1 MRRINGLFFLILILA
16 TIAGGLIFWRLFL
29 YQPPAPLPPEIPL
42 PAPTL
47 FLFISPTPT
56 LQSTGRGD
64 SPAELLQS
72 LKEKFPL
79 VAFLP
84 YENEN
89 FSIDYAAPLSLKV
102 EIKIATQAAQIKRE
116 VLDWISSRGVDPA
129 THQIKYFTPSGV
141 EGLTPEL

>member
-29 YQPPAPLPPEIPL
+29 YQPPVPAEIPFPTPVPTQFIL
-42 PAPTL
+42 PSP
-47 FLFISPTPT
+47 IIPQEGKGESPTD
-56 LQSTGRGD
+56 LFR
-64 SPAELLQS
+64 S

-89 FSIDYAAPLSLKV
+89 FSIDYAAPMSLKV
-102 EIKIATQAAQIKRE
+102 EIKIATQTAQIKRE

-129 THQIKYFTPSGV
+129 THQIKWSLP
-141 EGLTPEL
+141 